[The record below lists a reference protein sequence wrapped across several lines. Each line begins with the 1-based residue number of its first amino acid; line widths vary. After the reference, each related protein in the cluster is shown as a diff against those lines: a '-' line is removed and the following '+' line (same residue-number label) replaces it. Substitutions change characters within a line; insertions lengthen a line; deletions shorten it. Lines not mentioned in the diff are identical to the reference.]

1 MLLFSHLF
9 CPIRPNFQDLNKE
22 PMTNLENQPE
32 RDAHERFTRL
42 LLESEPVMLRS
53 ILVVIPNVTDAREIM
68 QETAVALWR
77 QFDSYDLER
86 PFINW
91 AMGFSRIETRRF
103 LARQKRR
110 AQLSEQAIEA
120 LEQEMATSTTFRQG
134 IERHLTTCLGK
145 LNAKHRGLIK
155 GYYHDHRSVEWL
167 AEKED
172 RTVEAI
178 YKAIQ
183 RIRRDL
189 QICIER
195 QLKEE
200 QA

>member
-1 MLLFSHLF
+1 MPTTHSNDH
-9 CPIRPNFQDLNKE
+9 
-22 PMTNLENQPE
+22 
-32 RDAHERFTRL
+32 HEHFTRL

-53 ILVVIPNVTDAREIM
+53 ILVVIPNITDAREIM

-77 QFDSYDLER
+77 QFDTYDPDR

-110 AQLSEQAIEA
+110 TALTEQAIEA
-120 LEQEMATSTTFRQG
+120 LEQEMTSSTSFTHG
-134 IERHLTTCLGK
+134 IERHLVTCMGK
-145 LNAKHRGLIK
+145 LNEKHRRLIK

-167 AEKED
+167 SEQEG
-172 RTVEAI
+172 RTVEAV

-189 QICIER
+189 QVCIER